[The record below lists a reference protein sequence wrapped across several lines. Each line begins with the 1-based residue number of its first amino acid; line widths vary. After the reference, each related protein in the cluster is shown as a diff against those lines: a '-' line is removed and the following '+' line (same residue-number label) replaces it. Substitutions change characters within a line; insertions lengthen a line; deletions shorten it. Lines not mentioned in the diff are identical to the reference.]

1 MSFSI
6 KLQETNLNVWKER
19 MAEREAREKN
29 VSAKRS
35 DFCSISFNNVYENFK
50 YDVYNYVFMEEKQ
63 L

>member
-1 MSFSI
+1 
-6 KLQETNLNVWKER
+6 